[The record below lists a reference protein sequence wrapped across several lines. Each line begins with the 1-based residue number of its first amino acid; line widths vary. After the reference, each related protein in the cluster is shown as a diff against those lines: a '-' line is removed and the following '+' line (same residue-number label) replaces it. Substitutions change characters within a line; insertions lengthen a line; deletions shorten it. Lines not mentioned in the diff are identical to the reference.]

1 MKLGSAIDIWHLF
14 NSWSDGA
21 IFCFTFHMF
30 EIRSFSNHMR
40 KIGQINLRCT
50 HIAKLF
56 IWLKLVRWPVSCCC
70 FEKFQQQHGLRDV
83 HKILNNSID
92 TLFFYGRLYGA
103 LKDQCGLQGM
113 SFFTRPTMP
122 LSKRTLIPC
131 GCVADFV
138 RTSLTMPSVS
148 FPDRWSCFCTT
159 LTRVPGLMSA
169 RTIPFI
175 CIAYKFND
183 SVPIRWSAPLP
194 CPEGVTSLQGK
205 HLREEIEDYRDVHKL
220 LKYSIDI

>member
-1 MKLGSAIDIWHLF
+1 VKLGSALDIWHLF

-56 IWLKLVRWPVSCCC
+56 IWLKPVRWPVSCCC

-92 TLFFYGRLYGA
+92 ILVSYFLWT
-103 LKDQCGLQGM
+103 
-113 SFFTRPTMP
+113 P
-122 LSKRTLIPC
+122 LR
-131 GCVADFV
+131 
-138 RTSLTMPSVS
+138 
-148 FPDRWSCFCTT
+148 
-159 LTRVPGLMSA
+159 
-169 RTIPFI
+169 
-175 CIAYKFND
+175 
-183 SVPIRWSAPLP
+183 
-194 CPEGVTSLQGK
+194 CPERSMRASGNELFHAPYNAAFQTNLDPMWMCGGFRENILDDAFRKFSGSLI
-205 HLREEIEDYRDVHKL
+205 LFL
-220 LKYSIDI
+220 